1 MLIINQIISKFLY
14 DWVKTKTYFGT
25 SLDSDQ
31 AFVEHIYLNTL
42 GKTLAQDPDGIAFWV
57 NALAT
62 NSRGFVVA
70 ELIKSATDA
79 ATAGAA
85 QDQFNNRVE
94 VSNYMADTVQT
105 APADYATSTAF
116 TSAAKPT
123 GALNVTS
130 DAATVTAAK
139 AATDVLADAAKIIT
153 YTITP
158 SAASVTECNS
168 ITFTVTASEAKTTT
182 ATTFNWCRSCWW
194 YRKRGD
200 GEINLSKALLFYF
213 PIL

>member
-1 MLIINQIISKFLY
+1 MIAIIAHLTQTQVSQLYISIFGRASEGEGNTFWQAEADQATAANAMLATSAAA
-14 DWVKTKTYFGT
+14 TYFGT

-79 ATAGAA
+79 ATAGTA

-94 VSNYMADTVQT
+94 VSNYMAATVQA

-116 TSAAKPT
+116 TSTANPA

-130 DAATVTAAK
+130 DAATVTAAQQTIQADFAMTT
-139 AATDVLADAAKIIT
+139 AATDT
-153 YTITP
+153 YCT
-158 SAASVTECNS
+158 S
-168 ITFTVTASEAKTTT
+168 
-182 ATTFNWCRSCWW
+182 NWCR
-194 YRKRGD
+194 
-200 GEINLSKALLFYF
+200 
-213 PIL
+213 